1 LNQGGSGTRA
11 SSLAINV
18 EMFEN
23 KATNYMLKFKKIN
36 HKLIFSFLSLS
47 LLPLIIFAFISIDMA
62 KNSIQAQAFNQLESM
77 RATKKSQ
84 LEHYISSLKS
94 SLLVL
99 NDDPSASTA
108 LQSFSNATKNSGIT
122 GNDWKKY
129 EQQYAEHFKKINN
142 INAWYDLFLIDLTG
156 TIVFSAAKESDL
168 GMNIQNSI
176 LAKGSMGEAF
186 NNAKNSS
193 IGDISISDFKP
204 YPPSNN
210 DPAAF
215 MMTKIANH
223 SGTTIGYVALQFPI
237 GKVNEIMQQ
246 RDGMG
251 ETGETYLV
259 GQDKRMRSDSF
270 LDPRGHSI
278 AASFAGTVASNGVDT
293 EAVTAAFN
301 GEQASKIIT
310 DYNGNSVLS
319 SFSTLDFGNFK
330 WALIAEIDEAEAF
343 ATANSLIRISTIIV
357 IVASI
362 IITFVGLLVARNI
375 STPIVQAV
383 NAAQAVS
390 SGDLTQTI
398 VVNQSDELGLLQQAM
413 HDMTL
418 KLKGMIE
425 HISASAEQQ
434 AAASQELSSI
444 TEHTHNNVNRQHQ
457 ATDQVATAINEM
469 SASIDEVTNRTAE
482 ASNAADDSK
491 QLVNTSSAAVNQ
503 TIEQIK
509 QLSDGI
515 LASKALIDEVQ
526 EGTINIVNILV
537 VIKGIADQTNLLALN
552 AAIEAA
558 RAGEQGRGFA
568 VVADEV
574 RNLAQNTQKSTVEIE
589 HMIQSLE
596 SKVSKATDSMN
607 MGSEQAKSI
616 VDKTHDV
623 TRSLLEVEASVS
635 LISDM
640 NIQISTATQQQ
651 SEVAK
656 EINQQAVQISDISVE
671 TGDSAK
677 EISAASDELA
687 TLAVDLSD
695 QVKIFKV

>member
-1 LNQGGSGTRA
+1 
-11 SSLAINV
+11 
-18 EMFEN
+18 
-23 KATNYMLKFKKIN
+23 MLKFKKIN
-36 HKLIFSFLSLS
+36 HKLILSFLSLS
-47 LLPLIIFAFISIDMA
+47 LLPLIIFAYISIDMA
-62 KNSIQAQAFNQLESM
+62 KNSIQAQAFSQLESM

-94 SLLVL
+94 NLLVL
-99 NDDPSASTA
+99 NNDPSVVIA
-108 LQSFSNATKNSGIT
+108 LKGFTEATINGGVSGSP
-122 GNDWKKY
+122 WKALEQKY
-129 EQQYAEHFKKINN
+129 AARFKHINN
-142 INAWYDLFLIDLTG
+142 TNAWYDLFLIDMTG

-168 GMNIQNSI
+168 GMNIKSSV
-176 LAKGSMGEAF
+176 LAQGSMGKAF
-186 NNAKNSS
+186 NKAQGTN
-193 IGDISISDFKP
+193 IGDISVSDFKP

-210 DPAAF
+210 EPAAF
-215 MMTKIANH
+215 MITKIADKE
-223 SGTTIGYVALQFPI
+223 GVTIGYIALQFPI
-237 GKVNEIMQQ
+237 NKINEIMQQ
-246 RDGMG
+246 REGMG
-251 ETGETYLV
+251 KTGETYLV

-270 LDPRGHSI
+270 LDPKGHSVL
-278 AASFAGTVASNGVDT
+278 ASFSGTITSNGVDT
-293 EAVTAAFN
+293 EAVTDAFK
-301 GEQASKIIT
+301 GSTASKIII

-319 SFSTLDFGNFK
+319 SFSTINLGDFK

-357 IVASI
+357 IIASI
-362 IITFVGLLVARNI
+362 IITFVGLLIARNI
-375 STPIVQAV
+375 SIPIVQAV

-398 VVNQSDELGLLQQAM
+398 VINQTDELGLLQQAM

-418 KLKGMIE
+418 KLKEMIE

-469 SASIDEVTNRTAE
+469 STSIDEVTNRTAE
-482 ASNAADDSK
+482 ASNAADNSK

-515 LASKALIDEVQ
+515 LTSKSLIDEVQ
-526 EGTINIVNILV
+526 KGTTNIVNILV

-574 RNLAQNTQKSTVEIE
+574 RTLAQNTQNSTVEIE

-596 SKVSKATDSMN
+596 SKVSSATDSMN

-616 VDKTHDV
+616 VEKTHDV
-623 TRSLLEVEASVS
+623 TRSLVEVEASVS

-651 SEVAK
+651 SEVAR

-671 TGDSAK
+671 TGDGAK

-695 QVKIFKV
+695 QVKTFKI